1 MTAPTRSTAAR
12 RAVTVERSAAELA
25 ADLAAERDLDTV
37 WREDTRARRAG
48 AVEHRNA
55 LADVEETASAAK
67 RARRERA
74 TDARESEKLNA
85 LYRRATRSGE
95 RARLRARILGS
106 AEVRALRIA
115 KVRTV
120 TLAAGVPVLTAF
132 AAWSTTGVQ
141 AGVVRLLD
149 VESGSAPWWTA
160 WAVEPALIAVV
171 ALIIIGRAVLRS
183 SGGDTDWRATV
194 AEWTALGLSLA
205 LNIFGGWPAGAGWDG
220 LGSALP
226 HAIGPAGAAGTAFLI
241 GLFDGYVSAARP
253 WDGAPRLA
261 DLTDVKPD
269 VEPVE
274 VDAETRTDVKPDVE
288 PVEVDAE
295 TRRVAPGG
303 SDVIDP
309 AAVEVVAAA
318 ARRAERSEWWA
329 RLAAAYGDQVAPEAD
344 VHGWMRDLAR
354 EFGTVPS
361 YRKAREFWGRCPG
374 AKRYAELRAQVLAE
388 VLGQSGDDAPEPVSP
403 APAGASSH
411 TPETPAPAVT
421 GADSDATTDDGSEP
435 PLVAAQNGH
444 DQRELLPVFSFQ
456 SRP

>member
-1 MTAPTRSTAAR
+1 MTAPTRTYNAR
-12 RAVTVERSAAELA
+12 RAATVDRSAAELA

-37 WREDTRARRAG
+37 WRQDTRARRAG

-55 LADVEETASAAK
+55 LADVEEHASAAK

-74 TDARESEKLNA
+74 TDAREAEKLNT

-149 VESGSAPWWTA
+149 VKAGSAPWWTA
-160 WAVEPALIAVV
+160 WAVEPALIAIV

-205 LNIFGGWPAGAGWDG
+205 LNIFGGWPTDTGWDG

-241 GLFDGYVSAARP
+241 GLFDGYVSKARP

-261 DLTDVKPD
+261 DLTDTAPA
-269 VEPVE
+269 VE
-274 VDAETRTDVKPDVE
+274 VEAEFRDEMP
-288 PVEVDAE
+288 ALSG
-295 TRRVAPGG
+295 A
-303 SDVIDP
+303 IDP

-329 RLAAAYGDQVAPEAD
+329 RLAEAYGDQVAPEAD
-344 VHGWMRDLAR
+344 VHGWMRDQAR
-354 EFGTVPS
+354 EFGAVPS

-374 AKRYAELRAQVLAE
+374 AKRYAELRSQVLAE
-388 VLGQSGDDAPEPVSP
+388 VLGQAPDDSPEPVSP
-403 APAGASSH
+403 APAGAAGRTTN
-411 TPETPAPAVT
+411 TPDPAATEPAT
-421 GADSDATTDDGSEP
+421 DATPDGAPVP
-435 PLVAAQNGH
+435 PRVTPRNGH
-444 DQRELLPVFSFQ
+444 DQRELLAITTFQ